1 MSISISSE
9 VLGTLSVT
17 VAETTGVLSV
27 SVLATAPA
35 VLSMELGTPGPAAT
49 VTVGTTTTLSAGSSA
64 TVTNAGTS
72 LAAVLNFGIPQ
83 GPTGATGAQGPA
95 GTSGIVYAT
104 SPLSYNSGT
113 QTVSIDLSAYAT
125 KASPTFTGD
134 PKAPTPAT
142 SDNDTSIATTAFVK
156 AQGYATTDAL
166 ASYALLAG
174 SSNFSV
180 TSGTIKSMASDDNF
194 VQLNETRLEFGNGI
208 TPSGL
213 SVTGTGITFA
223 DSTVQTTA
231 AVSGL
236 PDAPSDG
243 STYGR
248 KDGAWEVVSGGSSFN
263 GGAVANPITIAGTTY
278 DSEMASDYFGIELS
292 SDHTQFATLEYNKL
306 TVANGSGSMQVTP
319 AGITFTDSTT
329 QYTAFNPY
337 DYATLASPTFTGTPT
352 APTATT
358 GDSSTQI
365 ATTAFV
371 QDAVIAGSAHAE
383 TLQATV
389 RNNTGATLSPFTVV
403 YINGALGNKATVA
416 KAQANSEA
424 TSSGTFAVTQ
434 ASIANNAD
442 GIVISAGVL
451 SNINT
456 SSYTDGDKLYL
467 SPTTAGGVTTTK
479 PSAPNHLVYVGVVTR
494 SHPTL
499 GTVSVRIQNGY
510 ELDELHDVAIASK
523 TNLDLLAYESSTSLW
538 KNKSFSTLGL
548 ATLDSPSLTGTP
560 ISTTAAA
567 DTNTTQIATTA
578 YVVGQA
584 SSTTPAATGTAAVG
598 TSLKYA
604 RADHVHA
611 NPLPTGGTT
620 GQVLSKVD
628 GTNYNVQWST
638 ASGGGGGVDIQT
650 FGSSTTSG
658 TFTWTK
664 PAGAKFVQVILY
676 GAGGGGASG
685 ARQATSVIR
694 GGGAGCSSAGYVINF
709 INADALG
716 STQAVVVGA
725 GGSGGAAITTD
736 STNGNAGSVG
746 GDTTFYNF
754 KAAGGGPSNPGTS
767 TGGGAGA
774 NIKSSLI
781 FAITGAQ
788 GAGGSGGQ
796 STSPN
801 DANAITG
808 VPFYPTGGGG
818 GAGAGAGA
826 TTARNGGAGGAIVT
840 ATNGG
845 TTDTYAGGVGG
856 VSGGAVATA
865 GTTIASTIYNRG
877 GTGGGGGAYKT
888 ATAGGAGN
896 NGGWPGASGGGGAG
910 SDNGFA
916 SGKGGDGAN
925 GFAVIITYC

>member
-17 VAETTGVLSV
+17 VAETTGTLEVA
-27 SVLATAPA
+27 VLATAPA
-35 VLSMELGTPGPAAT
+35 ILSVELGTPGPAAT
-49 VTVGTTTTLSAGSSA
+49 VTVGSTTTLSAGSSA

-83 GPTGATGAQGPA
+83 GPTGTTGAQGPA

-180 TSGTIKSMASDDNF
+180 TSGTIKSKASDDNF
-194 VQLNETRLEFGNGI
+194 VQLNETRLEFGNGV
-208 TPSGL
+208 TVSGL

-292 SDHTQFATLEYNKL
+292 SDHSQFAELEYNKL
-306 TVANGSGSMQVTP
+306 TVADGSGSMQVTP
-319 AGITFTDSTT
+319 AGITFTDSTV

-337 DYATLASPTFTGTPT
+337 DYATLASPTFTGTPA

-371 QDAVIAGSAHAE
+371 QDAVIAGTAHAE

-389 RNNTGATLSPFTVV
+389 RNNTGSTLSPFTVV

-424 TSSGTFAVTQ
+424 TSSGTFAVTE
-434 ASIANNAD
+434 ASIANNAN

-451 SNINT
+451 SNVDT
-456 SSYTDGDKLYL
+456 SAFTDGDKLYL

-494 SHPTL
+494 SHPTQ

-560 ISTTAAA
+560 LAPTASVG
-567 DTNTTQIATTA
+567 TNTTQIATTA
-578 YVVGQA
+578 FV
-584 SSTTPAATGTAAVG
+584 
-598 TSLKYA
+598 L
-604 RADHVHA
+604 A
-611 NPLPTGGTT
+611 N
-620 GQVLSKVD
+620 
-628 GTNYNVQWST
+628 
-638 ASGGGGGVDIQT
+638 ASGGGVNVQT
-650 FGSSTTSG
+650 FGSSSTSG
-658 TFTWTK
+658 SFTWTK
-664 PAGAKFVQVILY
+664 PAGAKWVEIFLVGGGAGGGSGARYATTSARFGGGGGAGGPSFYGRVNAAYLGSTETVVVGAGGAGGASVTSDTTNGANGTAGGNTTFSIYQSGFGANGSAGTNTTSGGGGGRISTSFLYSTSLGTGASGNSTTGNTATSGTTFVYGLGGGGGAGAAASSTTGANGGAGGGWTIGTGQSGLVSAIAGGSGGVSSTSTAATSGTSATTQYMLCGTGAGGGY
-676 GAGGGGASG
+676 YKTAAVGGTGAAGGFPGGGAGGGGASDNSF
-685 ARQATSVIR
+685 AS
-694 GGGAGCSSAGYVINF
+694 
-709 INADALG
+709 
-716 STQAVVVGA
+716 GA
-725 GGSGGAAITTD
+725 GG
-736 STNGNAGSVG
+736 
-746 GDTTFYNF
+746 
-754 KAAGGGPSNPGTS
+754 
-767 TGGGAGA
+767 
-774 NIKSSLI
+774 
-781 FAITGAQ
+781 Q
-788 GAGGSGGQ
+788 
-796 STSPN
+796 
-801 DANAITG
+801 
-808 VPFYPTGGGG
+808 
-818 GAGAGAGA
+818 
-826 TTARNGGAGGAIVT
+826 
-840 ATNGG
+840 
-845 TTDTYAGGVGG
+845 
-856 VSGGAVATA
+856 
-865 GTTIASTIYNRG
+865 
-877 GTGGGGGAYKT
+877 
-888 ATAGGAGN
+888 
-896 NGGWPGASGGGGAG
+896 
-910 SDNGFA
+910 
-916 SGKGGDGAN
+916 GAN
-925 GFAVIITYC
+925 GFAVIVTFCG